1 MAVEGSVCARQEI
14 ESFLA
19 KQRVR
24 SKGDRSDGRETR
36 GGEIFL
42 SSSDG
47 KAAETSIRAN
57 ALQIARRLVHRNLQQ
72 GQQ

>member
-19 KQRVR
+19 NQRVR

-36 GGEIFL
+36 GEKF
-42 SSSDG
+42 SSPDG